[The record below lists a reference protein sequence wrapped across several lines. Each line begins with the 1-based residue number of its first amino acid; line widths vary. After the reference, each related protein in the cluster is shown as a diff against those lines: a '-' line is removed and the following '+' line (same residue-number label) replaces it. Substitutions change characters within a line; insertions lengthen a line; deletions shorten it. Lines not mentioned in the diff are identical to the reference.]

1 MGRSES
7 VATSGALFRS
17 SVADAEVEN
26 EAGAGAAGAGK
37 RMRVWACWS
46 CLLGR
51 LRDTPKHDV
60 LARGYLAD
68 ATRMDR
74 GSMVSGA
81 LHCLTNCW
89 LLLRLL
95 LVACPAAALACFAGE
110 VCKLAR
116 GARAAVWTKNPES
129 GDPKP
134 KVEKARGRARG
145 GLYHIGSVQ
154 LRPGC
159 MIVRIGRPPK
169 TESDF
174 TEYLGS
180 LLQ

>member
-134 KVEKARGRARG
+134 KAQSRKGE
-145 GLYHIGSVQ
+145 
-154 LRPGC
+154 RPGAGWT
-159 MIVRIGRPPK
+159 VSYRFSSAQAGVYDRAYRPAA
-169 TESDF
+169 
-174 TEYLGS
+174 
-180 LLQ
+180 QN